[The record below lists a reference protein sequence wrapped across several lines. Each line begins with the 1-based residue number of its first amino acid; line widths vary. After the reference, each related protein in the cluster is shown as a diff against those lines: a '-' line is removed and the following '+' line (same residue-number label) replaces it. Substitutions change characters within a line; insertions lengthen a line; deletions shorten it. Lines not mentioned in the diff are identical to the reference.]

1 MQPSVSPD
9 SPRESGPAI
18 LPIPRPMTGSMKL
31 LLATACGLTAANL
44 YYAQPLAGPIAASL
58 GLPPSSAGLVVTL
71 TQIGYGLGL
80 LLIVPLADLVE
91 NRRLTVTLLLI
102 TAVALLGAAL
112 LGQAVPFLTVALL
125 IGLGSVAVQVLVGLA
140 AHLSP
145 EAVRGRDVGTV
156 VSGLSMG
163 IMLARPVASFMAQV
177 SSWHTVFFASAAMML
192 LLALVLTRAL
202 PVHRPTA
209 SLTYPALLRSM
220 VQLVGHTP
228 VLRQRAFYHA
238 CLFAAFSVFWTTTPL
253 LLAGPAFRLSQG
265 QIALF
270 ALAGVSG
277 TVAAP
282 LAGRLADRGWNGP
295 ATLMAILAVAASF
308 LLSHFLPLGSAISL
322 GLLVVAAILLDAGT
336 IINLVISQRALFTLG
351 AAHRNRLNGLFMAT
365 FFLGGAAGSALGGW
379 AFERGHW
386 ALASSL
392 GIFLPLLALTGFLLT
407 AWRNHQVSRSM
418 LKPIGD

>member
-1 MQPSVSPD
+1 MRQTSSPD
-9 SPRESGPAI
+9 SSLLKPPAPLSI
-18 LPIPRPMTGSMKL
+18 AQPMTARTKL
-31 LLATACGLTAANL
+31 LLATACGLVAANL

-58 GLPPSSAGLVVTL
+58 GLLPSSTGLIVTL

-80 LLIVPLADLVE
+80 LLIVPLADLIE
-91 NRRLTVTLLLI
+91 NRRLTVTLVLI

-112 LGQAVPFLTVALL
+112 LGHAGPFLTAALL
-125 IGLGSVAVQVLVGLA
+125 IGLGSVAVQVLVGTA

-156 VSGLSMG
+156 VSGLSLG
-163 IMLARPVASFMAQV
+163 IMLARPAASFVAQV
-177 SSWHTVFFASAAMML
+177 SSWHTVFFASAALMVTL
-192 LLALVLTRAL
+192 VLVLTRTL
-202 PVHRPTA
+202 PVYTPTT

-220 VQLVGHTP
+220 VHLARTTP

-238 CLFAAFSVFWTTTPL
+238 CLFAAFSIFWTTTPL

-265 QIALF
+265 EIALF
-270 ALAGVSG
+270 ALAGVAG

-282 LAGRLADRGWNGP
+282 LAGRLADRGWSGP
-295 ATLMAILAVAASF
+295 AILGAILAVAASF
-308 LLSHFLPLGSAISL
+308 LLSHVLPLGSTLSL
-322 GLLVVAAILLDAGT
+322 GLLVVAAILLDAGVT
-336 IINLVISQRALFTLG
+336 VNLVISQRAIFTLG

-392 GIFLPLLALTGFLLT
+392 GLFLPLLALTGLLIST
-407 AWRNHQVSRSM
+407 WRGRRILQ
-418 LKPIGD
+418 